1 MRIFV
6 IHNIIYKIQM
16 HLRFYLPLKFGRIY
30 ESLTAK
36 EKLTVHEDYDEMHLI
51 RCYYDGKGPV
61 KLKFYSGK
69 PIKDDEK
76 ETIPFQITMI
86 GNANTREACTEFRL
100 NIDDDEVLCEEW
112 LMECVEY
119 IRKKIPTIERII
131 FSDVME
137 EPDNLMRSIALNGQ
151 SYIEMFFNV
160 RLHKCDASSQ
170 ITSSMMTHEEY
181 EEISEKYVSES
192 FKMEYSWNMFIAR
205 YPLISEYE
213 SALSRAYA
221 SSRRM
226 VDFMR
231 TTEEIL
237 PKELFYEL
245 CKEVVAKE
253 YGNVSRS
260 WLYDIHQPLV
270 VEQTTASSP
279 HCCACEGCFDNPK
292 GCPAGYRCISSC
304 GDYPDSDSDSSEEE
318 EDSLKIKHTEGSIK
332 SDLDEA
338 DINAWHH
345 SPTNSCPSH
354 SDHE

>member
-1 MRIFV
+1 
-6 IHNIIYKIQM
+6 
-16 HLRFYLPLKFGRIY
+16 L
-30 ESLTAK
+30 
-36 EKLTVHEDYDEMHLI
+36 HLI

-76 ETIPFQITMI
+76 DSVPFQITFI
-86 GNANTREACTEFRL
+86 GNANTREECTEFSL
-100 NIDDDEVLCEEW
+100 DIDDDEKLCEEW
-112 LMECVEY
+112 LLECVEY
-119 IRKKIPTIERII
+119 IRKKIPSVQHII
-131 FSDVME
+131 FKDVME
-137 EPDNLMRSIALNGQ
+137 KPDNLMRSIALNGQ
-151 SYIEMFFNV
+151 SYLEMFFNV
-160 RLHKCDASSQ
+160 RLHKGDPASSL
-170 ITSSMMTHEEY
+170 MAHEEY
-181 EEISEKYVSES
+181 EEFSEKYVSEAY
-192 FKMEYSWNMFIAR
+192 KMEYSWNAFITR
-205 YPLISEYE
+205 YSLISEYE
-213 SALSRAYA
+213 SALSRVYA

-237 PKELFYEL
+237 PTELFYEF

-260 WLYDIHQPLV
+260 WLYNIHHPLV

-292 GCPAGYRCISSC
+292 GCPEGYRCITSC
-304 GDYPDSDSDSSEEE
+304 GDYPDSDSHSDSEEE
-318 EDSLKIKHTEGSIK
+318 SSLKIKHTEGSIK

-345 SPTNSCPSH
+345 SSEHSCASH